1 MDERLREAIYAAVE
15 TEPYARALGMRLMEL
30 DEGYSRVEMAADSGQ
45 MNNIYQRTHGG
56 AIYSLIDEAF
66 ETASQTGGDI
76 AVALNV
82 NVSYMNAPA
91 GGSRLVAEAR
101 EISRSKKISHFDI
114 SVTDADGQL
123 IAACRATAYRTGKP
137 VALPEGLRD

>member
-1 MDERLREAIYAAVE
+1 MDEQLREAIYAAVE
-15 TEPYARALGMRLMEL
+15 AEPYARALGMRLVEL
-30 DEGYSRVEMAADSGQ
+30 EEGYSRVEMAADPGK

-82 NVSYMNAPA
+82 HVSYMKAPDA
-91 GGSRLVAEAR
+91 GSRLVSEAR
-101 EISRSKKISHFDI
+101 ELSRSKKISHFDI
-114 SVTDADGQL
+114 SVTDGEGQL

-137 VALPEGLRD
+137 VVLPKGLGE

>member
-1 MDERLREAIYAAVE
+1 MEAQLREAIYAAVE
-15 TEPYARALGMRLMEL
+15 TEPYARALGMRLVEL
-30 DEGYSRVEMAADSGQ
+30 AAGYSRVEMDADPGR
-45 MNNIYQRTHGG
+45 MNNIYKRMHGG

-66 ETASQTGGDI
+66 ETVSQTGGDI

-82 NVSYMNAPA
+82 NVSYMNAPT
-91 GGSRLVAEAR
+91 GGSRLIAEAR

-114 SVTDADGQL
+114 SVTDKDGQL

-137 VALPEGLRD
+137 VSLPGEGT